1 MLSMKNKNV
10 LHIITVSF
18 VINHFFGNQFNYLK
32 KATGNNY
39 ILGCSPSEEFFE
51 LAEKFNYTPFP
62 VEVTRNISVLTDLK
76 AILKIYFFI
85 KKNNID
91 IVIGHT
97 PKGGLVSMIAA
108 YLAGV
113 KDRVY
118 FRHGIFYET
127 STGLKRK
134 ILINIDRL
142 SGSLATKVV
151 CVSKSVEKI
160 SIQDNLNNHQKNVVL
175 GLGTCNGIDTEYK
188 FNPDTY
194 SSEVLLNL
202 KEKYSIK
209 KDDFVVGYV
218 GRLVK
223 DKGINELVEAYKI
236 VKKDRPHLK
245 LLLVGPFEEKDAV
258 SAETRQTIESDS
270 DIIYTGFT
278 LSAAPFYNLMEVFV
292 LPTYREGF
300 PTVTLEA
307 SSMMLPVISTRATGC
322 EESVIEN
329 QTGIFVKNDATDIA
343 DKILMYIN
351 NPDIKKQHGIAG
363 RKFVKENVE
372 QHKIWN
378 IIHERL
384 GY

>member
-1 MLSMKNKNV
+1 M
-10 LHIITVSF
+10 
-18 VINHFFGNQFNYLK
+18 
-32 KATGNNY
+32 
-39 ILGCSPSEEFFE
+39 
-51 LAEKFNYTPFP
+51 
-62 VEVTRNISVLTDLK
+62 
-76 AILKIYFFI
+76 
-85 KKNNID
+85 
-91 IVIGHT
+91 IGHT

-223 DKGINELVEAYKI
+223 DKGINVLVEAYKI

-363 RKFVKENVE
+363 RKFVKENFE